1 MPVSYSPTPVPTPT
15 TPPGSPAQPAW
26 PAPVY
31 TPAPT
36 YTPAP
41 VYFQPGGAPGSVAGA
56 NTGGNSG
63 STRPNPTPVPTPT
76 QPAPAGFNPKD
87 PNATPPDGW
96 WWDAADGWKPPSGG
110 GGVPSGP
117 SQEELDSAYNPIFEY
132 LNQAQSQL
140 GGAYDRQLGLLMEQE
155 AKRTGDLGLGFQNSQ
170 AQIGNLKQ
178 DAGQR
183 KEDVITSSRRLYN
196 ELGMANRQRFGG
208 ASSAGDAA
216 NELQSIEMQRSMAG
230 AQRGYETTMRE
241 IGTKE
246 MEVNS
251 QYEIAKNN
259 LKMQVDQAKE
269 SAYSQFQQGLL
280 DIASQRAQTESQKA
294 QQKLQ
299 YLDQYKQQLFQIQ
312 LAEQQYQ
319 QQMDTWKQQQD
330 YQFAQW
336 KQQLDYTN
344 NQAGSA
350 VQNYNASTTTAP
362 TTAYKTGATK
372 SATQTAPTGYKTRDD
387 LQGYAPGIYN
397 DKYEQIGSAMAPIM
411 Y

>member
-15 TPPGSPAQPAW
+15 TPVGSPAQPVW
-26 PAPVY
+26 PAPY
-31 TPAPT
+31 TPTPT

-41 VYFQPGGAPGSVAGA
+41 APVYNYPQPPPAGYTPPPT
-56 NTGGNSG
+56 NTSPPP
-63 STRPNPTPVPTPT
+63 SNPTPVPTPT
-76 QPAPAGFNPKD
+76 QPAPEGFDPKD

-96 WWDAADGWKPPSGG
+96 WWDAADGWKAPDG

-117 SQEELDSAYNPIFEY
+117 SQEELDGAYNPIFEY

-251 QYEIAKNN
+251 QFEIAKNN

-280 DIASQRAQTESQKA
+280 DIANQRAQTESQKA

-350 VQNYNASTTTAP
+350 VSNYNASTTTAP

-387 LQGYAPGIYN
+387 LQGYAPGIYKDN
-397 DKYEQIGSAMAPIM
+397 EQIGSALTPIM